1 MKLSFK
7 YLSKKDIVMFII
19 SCLSVVFQVL
29 LELKIPEYTA
39 KITVLVQT
47 SGVTISD
54 VMVPASL
61 MLACA
66 LGSLTLF
73 IISGY
78 LLASVGTNATAGI
91 RADLYRKIMSFSLQE
106 MSAYDTSSIITRCTV
121 NVEMIL
127 RFWISGPL
135 LFVRAGVT
143 LVLAIIKMSNTDIRW
158 LYTVGTAA
166 IAALILMMVLLLIAA
181 IRMVDVQMY
190 TDNMNRLV
198 GEHMSGIRVMHAFN
212 AYRHQRKIFDET
224 NDNLTAFNTFVN
236 NIMSILMPG
245 LLMITYALTISIF
258 VMGGH
263 IISGSPV
270 EGRANLYASMIEFS
284 SYATIIMGAV
294 VSIIKGM
301 VTVPAVIVSSKRIND
316 ILKDEIV
323 ITDGKGAEKDKQ
335 APAISF
341 EHVSFKYPQSASNI
355 LNDISFKAGQGETVA
370 FIGNTGCGKT
380 TLLNLI
386 PRLYDADDG
395 SIKICGD
402 DIKDYTIEELRN
414 MIGYVPQKARLF
426 SGSIADNIDFGDDGG
441 YAKSLNEIKKAA
453 KVGQADEFIMQ
464 KPEGYDT
471 MVQGSGTNFSGGQ
484 RQRLTIS
491 RAVCRDPEIYL
502 FDDSF
507 SALDFKTDRELRK
520 ALKKNAAGATVII
533 VAQRISTIRN
543 ADRIYVMDKGRIV
556 GEGTHDELLE
566 TCDVYKEIAYTQI
579 EGMTGGQKG
588 A

>member
-7 YLSKKDIVMFII
+7 YLSKKDVVMFII

-78 LLASVGTNATAGI
+78 LLANVGTNATAGI

-224 NDNLTAFNTFVN
+224 NDKLTAFNTFVN

-258 VMGGH
+258 VMGGY

-301 VTVPAVIVSSKRIND
+301 VTVPAVIVSSKRINEV
-316 ILKDEIV
+316 LEDEIV
-323 ITDGKGAEKDKQ
+323 ITDGKGAEKDKK

>member
-7 YLSKKDIVMFII
+7 YLSKKDVVMFII

-106 MSAYDTSSIITRCTV
+106 MNAYDTSSIITRCTV

-181 IRMVDVQMY
+181 IRMVDVQMF

-224 NDNLTAFNTFVN
+224 NDKLTAFNTFVN

-301 VTVPAVIVSSKRIND
+301 VTVPAVIVSSKRINE
-316 ILKDEIV
+316 ILEDEIV
-323 ITDGKGAEKDKQ
+323 ITDGKGAEKDKK

-426 SGSIADNIDFGDDGG
+426 SGSIADNIDVGDDGG

>member
-7 YLSKKDIVMFII
+7 YLSKKDVVMFII

-181 IRMVDVQMY
+181 IRMVDVQMF

-224 NDNLTAFNTFVN
+224 NDKLTAFNTFVN

-258 VMGGH
+258 VMGGY

-301 VTVPAVIVSSKRIND
+301 VTVPAVIVSSKRINEV
-316 ILKDEIV
+316 LEDEIV
-323 ITDGKGAEKDKQ
+323 ITDGKGAEKDKK